1 MKNKQTDIGIYKPK
15 GKAPTLEVPLTENT
29 G

>member
-1 MKNKQTDIGIYKPK
+1 MKNKQTDVGIYKPK